1 MDRLDIILTD
11 ALHAR
16 VRDKEPDEA
25 LWEIIEGRLQGKVNK
40 KKRLIEKIPN
50 INRSFRVAIAF
61 SVIFLIG
68 IASFYIIK
76 SSDLITDR
84 PANQEKQSE
93 KGIHI
98 TNTIFSVDYIKAT
111 QIGQKDNW
119 IYFYYKNND
128 LVNTSSILNNTGVIC
143 RARTDGTESMQITE
157 DQTEGACII
166 DDWIFYINQTDQY
179 RLYMV
184 STDGTEKRK
193 FFVDVQALHFEIVNG
208 WIYYTNKEGQFRV
221 GMDGAYVTKLNKS
234 VMNRIDK
241 EGIYFINESIL
252 YKQNLDGSKTV
263 PFSIPSPITFEISN
277 GWVYY
282 NAFSIYK
289 IKTDQTGGIQL
300 SGDITG
306 NMLIQDDWIYYTKKG
321 TSNNVGLYK
330 ITIDGSRK
338 SKLTEKD
345 VENFKL
351 VGKSIYFTL
360 HGSNGL
366 YKMDINGNEIKKIAI
381 DIQK

>member
-1 MDRLDIILTD
+1 MDRLDIILMD
-11 ALHAR
+11 ALHVR
-16 VRDKEPDEA
+16 VRDQEPDEA
-25 LWEIIEGRLQGKVNK
+25 LWGNIEGRLKGKVKK

-50 INRSFRVAIAF
+50 INRSFRVIIAF
-61 SVIFLIG
+61 SIIFLIG
-68 IASFYIIK
+68 IASFYILK
-76 SSDLITDR
+76 SSDFITDR
-84 PANQEKQSE
+84 PTDQGKLSE
-93 KGIHI
+93 TGNHI
-98 TNTIFSVDYIKAT
+98 TNTIFSTDYIKAT

-128 LVNTSSILNNTGVIC
+128 ITNTSSILNNTGVIC
-143 RARTDGTESMQITE
+143 RARTDGTESMQITL

-166 DDWIFYINQTDQY
+166 DDWIFYINQTEQN

-184 STDGTEKRK
+184 RTDGTEKRK
-193 FFVDVQALHFEIVNG
+193 FFIDVQALHFEIING
-208 WIYYTNKEGQFRV
+208 WIYYTNKDGQFRV

-234 VMNRIDK
+234 MMNRIDK
-241 EGIYFINESIL
+241 EGIYFIDEGIL
-252 YKQNLDGSKTV
+252 YRQNFDGSNTV
-263 PFSIPSPITFEISN
+263 HFSIPSPITFEISN

-289 IKTDQTGGIQL
+289 IKADQTGGIQL

-321 TSNNVGLYK
+321 SSDNVGLYK
-330 ITIDGSRK
+330 ITTDGSRK

-360 HGSNGL
+360 HGSNDL
-366 YKMDINGNEIKKIAI
+366 YKMDIDGNEIKKIAI